1 VNTLRSNHAAQLAAL
16 TAELAAMKAQLEASP
31 AAPSPAPA
39 TPQATRVK
47 AHAVEK
53 YSGDPGPPSALQW
66 CRAARIV
73 ISSQGSPDE
82 IEMLHT
88 AGAALTGAALTWY
101 THLFETHEGPPFT
114 TWKEFETAL
123 TARFQGQ
130 QPMEVAYE
138 DLYRLRQIPGET
150 VRAFDAR
157 LVNVYQDLE
166 YAGGE
171 RSERTKLQDFQEK
184 LLPEYRQELARM
196 VALQRGSDPTYQLT
210 KPAALA
216 FLHTFMVSPPVPP
229 QRLGYTSAPDYAA
242 LNVVHTAHAPPP
254 PRRPGHHRYSRQ
266 RRPAPP
272 QLHRPLGEGHPCYTC
287 GEQWHRGH
295 RCRPTQRPNGQRAQY

>member
-1 VNTLRSNHAAQLAAL
+1 
-16 TAELAAMKAQLEASP
+16 
-31 AAPSPAPA
+31 
-39 TPQATRVK
+39 
-47 AHAVEK
+47 
-53 YSGDPGPPSALQW
+53 
-66 CRAARIV
+66 
-73 ISSQGSPDE
+73 
-82 IEMLHT
+82 MLHT

-101 THLFETHEGPPFT
+101 THLFETHADPPFT

-138 DLYRLRQIPGET
+138 DLYRLRQMPGET

-184 LLPEYRQELARM
+184 LLPEYRQELTRM

-229 QRLGYTSAPDYAA
+229 QRLGYTSAPAEM
-242 LNVVHTAHAPPP
+242 LNELHVSARSPA
-254 PRRPGHHRYSRQ
+254 PRRNGRPPYPRQ
-266 RRPAPP
+266 RR
-272 QLHRPLGEGHPCYTC
+272 QHRPWGEGHPCYNC
-287 GEQWHRGH
+287 GKSWHRGH
-295 RCRPTQRPNGQRAQY
+295 RCGQPQRPNGQRAQY

>member
-1 VNTLRSNHAAQLAAL
+1 
-16 TAELAAMKAQLEASP
+16 
-31 AAPSPAPA
+31 
-39 TPQATRVK
+39 VK

-138 DLYRLRQIPGET
+138 DLYRLRQMLGET

-184 LLPEYRQELARM
+184 LLPEYRQELTRM

-229 QRLGYTSAPDYAA
+229 QRLGYTSAPAEMLNELHVSARSPAPRRNGRPPYPASVASTA
-242 LNVVHTAHAPPP
+242 LGAKATRATIAENHGTAVTAVVSPSALPTLLLRSRMGRRLMLLRRRGSFLVCSWDWRRLTLLWRRGSVHTMLQFFLRDA
-254 PRRPGHHRYSRQ
+254 
-266 RRPAPP
+266 
-272 QLHRPLGEGHPCYTC
+272 
-287 GEQWHRGH
+287 
-295 RCRPTQRPNGQRAQY
+295 